1 MDKKATTRLTV
12 TVDIE
17 TDCTN
22 LDDIEA
28 ALCSALADLD
38 ISYDCE
44 EEDPETDE
52 LTRVVVEGRI
62 AIAATERCRVDSGV
76 NADYQHPGIGNKS
89 REVGDRTF
97 VYNA

>member
-1 MDKKATTRLTV
+1 MEKKATTRLTV

-22 LDDIEA
+22 LDDVES

-44 EEDPETDE
+44 GDDE
-52 LTRVVVEGRI
+52 NGEIVRTVVDGRI
-62 AIAATERCRVDSGV
+62 AIAYTERCRVDSGV
-76 NADYQHPGIGNKS
+76 TAEYQHPGLGEFT
-89 REVGDRTF
+89 RHLEGRTF
-97 VYNA
+97 VYG